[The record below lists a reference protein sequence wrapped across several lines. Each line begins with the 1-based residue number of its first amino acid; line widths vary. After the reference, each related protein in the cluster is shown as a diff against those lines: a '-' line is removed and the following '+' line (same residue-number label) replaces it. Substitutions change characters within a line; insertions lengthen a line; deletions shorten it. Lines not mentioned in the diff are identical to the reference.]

1 MARFLLFLIPQS
13 ISLFGSSVLQ
23 FAIIWSIVYSYGSG
37 TMLLLSAVLGFVPQI
52 LSSCLVGPT
61 LDRRSK
67 KAAII
72 ASDGI
77 SALAAAAAMP
87 FLSTGGDASVL
98 LPRLAIRSFC
108 QGVQTPAV
116 NAVLPLLA
124 PNGRLAMA
132 NGLRGFLSSI
142 VMLLSPAAAGL
153 LFPLDGG
160 LELSLALDISTA
172 LAAMAALSLQ
182 AIPDIRGEGRVDMK
196 GAARY
201 VKSDRYLLFLLVFN
215 AAASFAISPGAFMTP
230 LLLQR
235 EYWASPSMLSISE
248 MSYSIGMVAGGC
260 IATIAGESMRQ
271 RRGYASA
278 LMAYGICLVL
288 IGLVHSFP
296 LYLLLNA
303 LIGISTPI
311 YGALLNARVQERTEE
326 GMLGRVMALLSASSS
341 AALPLGMVLFGPL
354 GDAIPIRSVFALSGA
369 AAAFLSVLGLRR
381 A

>member
-37 TMLLLSAVLGFVPQI
+37 TMLLLSTALGFVPQI
-52 LSSCLVGPT
+52 LSSCLVGPM

-87 FLSTGGDASVL
+87 FLSTGGDAAVL
-98 LPRLAIRSFC
+98 LPLLAIRSFC

-160 LELSLALDISTA
+160 LGLSLALDIATA

-235 EYWASPSMLSISE
+235 EYGASPSMLSVSE
-248 MSYSIGMVAGGC
+248 MSYSIGMVAGGV
-260 IATIAGESMRQ
+260 IATIAGENMRQ

-354 GDAIPIRSVFALSGA
+354 GDAIPISSVFALSGA

>member
-1 MARFLLFLIPQS
+1 MKEESVNRFINNRYCLLVMGLMA
-13 ISLFGSSVLQ
+13 
-23 FAIIWSIVYSYGSG
+23 
-37 TMLLLSAVLGFVPQI
+37 AVLSYFFHVSGIGHAPGGAGIWNTGIAGCSLWAVNALTVLAVAVMMRVLDKNFAFVREYTVIYAAYFLFSSLCNPSYSVGFP
-52 LSSCLVGPT
+52 
-61 LDRRSK
+61 R
-67 KAAII
+67 AA
-72 ASDGI
+72 
-77 SALAAAAAMP
+77 
-87 FLSTGGDASVL
+87 
-98 LPRLAIRSFC
+98 
-108 QGVQTPAV
+108 AV

-235 EYWASPSMLSISE
+235 EYWASPSMLSVSE